1 MLSEALGCFLHT
13 LSSSILLGH
22 LQSRVEAED
31 MQTKSVNVET
41 WEKCSIS

>member
-13 LSSSILLGH
+13 LSFSVLSGH

-31 MQTKSVNVET
+31 MQTKSVSMET
-41 WEKCSIS
+41 WEKSSVS